1 MASRRSAPAQRSMTR
16 SRKILALVP
25 KCGAKSDVESSESSE
40 DEFQMCRPH
49 QDVSEDSSP
58 VRSIASSVEN
68 VNISDSDDCEYREI
82 YAVASVHEEPRFGHN
97 TTDSIPYSPSILQHD
112 PDIIPPSPSVYIPP
126 SPSIDSICSP
136 ASSAPTASSAP
147 AAPSAPATAATV
159 RLRRYKKTPVIVKKT
174 ILKPIKMSVKW
185 TRTKFQ
191 GSADIEDNMFFNST
205 DIEKSPLDYFN
216 LFFTDDILELIVY
229 HSNLYSVQKKG
240 TSINITKDDIKDFIA
255 INILMGVVDMPAYTD
270 YWSNDFKYQR
280 ISDVMT
286 LKKFQLIR
294 RYIHFNDNLKDD
306 GDRYYKIRPLVEKV
320 RRNYASNIPEGKRF
334 SIDEMMV
341 PYKGTRAGSRKQYVR
356 NKPKK
361 WGFKFFVRASPSG
374 LVHDFII
381 YGGEDTFRHHTFSEK
396 EKGMGLGAKVV
407 IALAKSIK
415 QKPCSVLYFDNFFT
429 SIELMHHL
437 RNEYGIFSLGTVRT
451 NRLRGAEKKLPSDKE
466 LKKKGRGAFAQV
478 VSNEHNI
485 AVVKWFDNKFV
496 VAAST
501 YVDAHPVQNIMRYK
515 KEEKKKGLVTCP
527 NLIKHYNGNMGGV
540 DLADMLVALYRTD
553 LKGHRWYLVLFSQI
567 LDICVNNAWLLY
579 RHENSSKPKLLPL
592 KKFRV
597 ALFRQLR
604 FFERSSDLQ
613 PDTLSKSVKKIKK
626 PVAERPDDVTRYD
639 LMGHLPAF
647 TTKGRCRLCTKHQTK
662 FFCSKCNA
670 RLCIVEGRNCFTDF
684 HTK

>member
-1 MASRRSAPAQRSMTR
+1 MTR

-25 KCGAKSDVESSESSE
+25 KCGAKSDDESSESSE
-40 DEFQMCRPH
+40 DEFQMCRPRR
-49 QDVSEDSSP
+49 DVSEDSSP

-68 VNISDSDDCEYREI
+68 INLSDSDDCEYREI
-82 YAVASVHEEPRFGHN
+82 FAVASVHEEPRLRHK
-97 TTDSIPYSPSILQHD
+97 TIDSTPNSPSILQHD
-112 PDIIPPSPSVYIPP
+112 PDIILPSPSVYIPP

-136 ASSAPTASSAP
+136 TPSAS
-147 AAPSAPATAATV
+147 AAPTAATV

-174 ILKPIKMSVKW
+174 VLKPTKMFPEW

-191 GSADIEDNMFFNST
+191 GAAYLDDNMFFEST
-205 DIEKSPLDYFN
+205 DNEKSPLDYFK
-216 LFFTDDILELIVY
+216 LFFTDDIQDLIVY

-270 YWSNDFKYQR
+270 YWSNEFKYTK
-280 ISDVMT
+280 IADVMT
-286 LKKFQLIR
+286 LKKFQTIR

-320 RRNYASNIPEGKRF
+320 RHNCASNIPEGKRF

-374 LVHDFII
+374 FVHDFII
-381 YGGEDTFRHHTFSEK
+381 YGGDDTFRLHSFTEK

-407 IALAKSIK
+407 IALSKSIK

-437 RNEYGIFSLGTVRT
+437 RNEYGIFSLGTVRA

-478 VSNEHNI
+478 VSNKHNI
-485 AVVKWFDNKFV
+485 AVVKWYDNKFV

-515 KEEKKKGLVTCP
+515 KEEKKKGPVTCP

-553 LKGHRWYLVLFSQI
+553 LKGHRWYLALFSQI

-579 RHENSSKPKLLPL
+579 RYENSGKQKRMPL
-592 KKFRV
+592 KKFRA
-597 ALFRQLR
+597 ALFRQLHL
-604 FFERSSDLQ
+604 FERSSSNLQ
-613 PDTLSKSVKKIKK
+613 PDALSKSIRKVKK
-626 PVAERPDDVTRYD
+626 PVAERPDDATRYD
-639 LMGHLPAF
+639 LTGHLPTF
-647 TTKGRCRLCTKHQTK
+647 TTKGRCRNCTKHQTK
-662 FFCSKCNA
+662 FFCPKCNA